1 MIRSSAYLSLSS
13 FRILTLFRKNNI
25 YTGANFNQVFTITLI
40 LPFIST
46 TLGLLCYNWY
56 PAKVFVGD
64 TFCYFAGMTFAVLGI
79 HGHFSKTLAFL
90 VLPQIMNFLISIPQL
105 FKFLPCPRHRLPK
118 FDAKTNT
125 VSCSTA
131 PCKKEDHQ
139 LFKVLFGL
147 RKDEE
152 YYINYTLINVVLRIL
167 GPMHERTLSTVL
179 LVLQAV
185 CCLLALYGRA
195 IIANNYL

>member
-1 MIRSSAYLSLSS
+1 MGVLNP
-13 FRILTLFRKNNI
+13 RILTLSLRKFM

-46 TLGLLCYNWY
+46 TLGLLYYNWY

-90 VLPQIMNFLISIPQL
+90 VLPQIVNFLISIPQL
-105 FKFLPCPRHRLPK
+105 FKLLPCPRHRLPK

-125 VSCSTA
+125 VSCSIA
-131 PCKKEDHQ
+131 PCKKEEHQ
-139 LFKVLFGL
+139 LYKVLFGL

-195 IIANNYL
+195 VIANNYL